1 MTENENKNK
10 SSLWW
15 RRGFVIAFAI
25 IVIFFVVYSTGYN
38 FKLSYE
44 LLAILALLL
53 FLIIYD
59 DVKEISIGSILS
71 IKKEVE
77 KVAKEQEKLN
87 TIITTLTIN
96 QRTEQNVNIQVPEKE
111 SLPEK
116 KDETENKELIL
127 ELINQN
133 REYYNYFKQWEEY
146 SKQRNQTVY
155 ELQKELEQARKVIEN
170 LIIRKE
176 IAEFNYLNYFFVYN
190 TKSLLH
196 WLVRVKTVT
205 ISGVRTQAL
214 IMSINQNNIQTTIEV
229 LRDNYMIAVDV
240 ENGNITSTPRA
251 KRFLDFIGFG
261 KKLSDE
267 LFSKLLND
275 YLSKSK

>member
-15 RRGFVIAFAI
+15 KRGFVIAFAI
-25 IVIFFVVYSTGYN
+25 IVIFFVVYSTFYN

-77 KVAKEQEKLN
+77 KVAKEQEKLA

-96 QRTEQNVNIQVPEKE
+96 QKAEQNVNIQVPEKE
-111 SLPEK
+111 YLSEK
-116 KDETENKELIL
+116 EDDIGNKKLIR

-133 REYYNYFKQWEEY
+133 KEYYSYLKQWEEY
-146 SKQRNQTVY
+146 SKQQNQTVQG
-155 ELQKELEQARKVIEN
+155 LQKEIEQAKGFIEN

-176 IAEFNYLNYFFVYN
+176 IADFNYLNYFLVYN
-190 TKSLLH
+190 TKRLLH
-196 WLVRVKTVT
+196 WLVGVNTVT
-205 ISGVRTQAL
+205 IADVHIQAL
-214 IMSINQNNIQTTIEV
+214 IMGINQNNIQTTIEV
-229 LRDNYMIAVDV
+229 LRDNYMIAV

-251 KRFLDFIGFG
+251 KRFLNFIEFG
-261 KKLSDE
+261 KKPSDE
-267 LFSKLLND
+267 LISKLLND

>member
-1 MTENENKNK
+1 M
-10 SSLWW
+10 
-15 RRGFVIAFAI
+15 
-25 IVIFFVVYSTGYN
+25 
-38 FKLSYE
+38 
-44 LLAILALLL
+44 
-53 FLIIYD
+53 
-59 DVKEISIGSILS
+59 KEISRVSILS

-87 TIITTLTIN
+87 KIIKT
-96 QRTEQNVNIQVPEKE
+96 
-111 SLPEK
+111 K
-116 KDETENKELIL
+116 K
-127 ELINQN
+127 
-133 REYYNYFKQWEEY
+133 F
-146 SKQRNQTVY
+146 V
-155 ELQKELEQARKVIEN
+155 EN
-170 LIIRKE
+170 LVIRKE

-229 LRDNYMIAVDV
+229 LRDNYMIAV

-261 KKLSDE
+261 KKPSDE
-267 LFSKLLND
+267 LISKLLND
-275 YLSKSK
+275 YLRKSK

>member
-146 SKQRNQTVY
+146 SKQHNQTVS
-155 ELQKELEQARKVIEN
+155 ELQKELEQARKVIEK
-170 LIIRKE
+170 LIIGKE
-176 IAEFNYLNYFFVYN
+176 TAEFNYLNYFLVPN

-251 KRFLDFIGFG
+251 KRFLDFIR
-261 KKLSDE
+261 LPNE
-267 LFSKLLND
+267 LLSKLLAD

>member
-10 SSLWW
+10 SNLWW

-25 IVIFFVVYSTGYN
+25 IVILFVVYSTFYN

-77 KVAKEQEKLN
+77 KVAKEQEKLA

-96 QRTEQNVNIQVPEKE
+96 QKAEQNVNIQLPEKE

-116 KDETENKELIL
+116 KDKELMS

-133 REYYNYFKQWEEY
+133 KEYYSILKQWEGY
-146 SKQRNQTVY
+146 STIQQNQTVQKLQG
-155 ELQKELEQARKVIEN
+155 ELNQAKEVIER
-170 LIIRKE
+170 LIMRKE
-176 IAEFNYLNYFFVYN
+176 IAEFNYLSYFFVPN
-190 TKSLLH
+190 TKRLLH
-196 WLVRVKTVT
+196 WLVEVKTVT
-205 ISGVRTQAL
+205 VSEVCNKAL
-214 IMSINQNNIQTTIEV
+214 IMGINQNNIQTTIEV
-229 LRDNYMIAVDV
+229 LRDNYMIAV

-261 KKLSDE
+261 KKPSDE
-267 LFSKLLND
+267 LISKLLND
-275 YLSKSK
+275 YLRKSK

>member
-59 DVKEISIGSILS
+59 DVKEISRVSILS

-111 SLPEK
+111 SLSEK
-116 KDETENKELIL
+116 KDETEDK
-127 ELINQN
+127 
-133 REYYNYFKQWEEY
+133 EYYSILKQWEEY
-146 SKQRNQTVY
+146 SKQHNQTVS
-155 ELQKELEQARKVIEN
+155 ELQKELEQARKVIEK
-170 LIIRKE
+170 LIIGKE
-176 IAEFNYLNYFFVYN
+176 TAEFNYLNYFFVPN

-196 WLVRVKTVT
+196 WLVEVKTVT
-205 ISGVRTQAL
+205 ISGVCNKAL
-214 IMSINQNNIQTTIEV
+214 IMGVNQNNIRTTIEV
-229 LRDNYMIAVDV
+229 LRDNYMIDV

-251 KRFLDFIGFG
+251 KRFLDFIR
-261 KKLSDE
+261 LPNE
-267 LFSKLLND
+267 LLSKLLAD

>member
-111 SLPEK
+111 SLSEK
-116 KDETENKELIL
+116 KDETEDK
-127 ELINQN
+127 
-133 REYYNYFKQWEEY
+133 EYYSILKQWEEY
-146 SKQRNQTVY
+146 SKQHNFKKNLNKQEKLLKT
-155 ELQKELEQARKVIEN
+155 LLLE
-170 LIIRKE
+170 
-176 IAEFNYLNYFFVYN
+176 
-190 TKSLLH
+190 
-196 WLVRVKTVT
+196 
-205 ISGVRTQAL
+205 
-214 IMSINQNNIQTTIEV
+214 
-229 LRDNYMIAVDV
+229 
-240 ENGNITSTPRA
+240 
-251 KRFLDFIGFG
+251 
-261 KKLSDE
+261 KKLPN
-267 LFSKLLND
+267 LTIWITFSSIIPKASYIGL
-275 YLSKSK
+275 

>member
-15 RRGFVIAFAI
+15 KRGFVIAFAI
-25 IVIFFVVYSTGYN
+25 IVIFFVVYSTFYN

-77 KVAKEQEKLN
+77 KVAKEQEKLA

-96 QRTEQNVNIQVPEKE
+96 QKAEQNVNIQLPEKE

-116 KDETENKELIL
+116 KDKELMS

-133 REYYNYFKQWEEY
+133 KEYYSILKQWEGY
-146 SKQRNQTVY
+146 STQQKQTVQKLQG
-155 ELQKELEQARKVIEN
+155 ELNQAKEVIER
-170 LIIRKE
+170 LIMRKE
-176 IAEFNYLNYFFVYN
+176 IAEFNYLSYFFVPN
-190 TKSLLH
+190 TKRLLH
-196 WLVRVKTVT
+196 WIVEVKTVT
-205 ISGVRTQAL
+205 ISEVYNKAL
-214 IMSINQNNIQTTIEV
+214 IMGINQNNIHTTIEV
-229 LRDNYMIAVDV
+229 LRDNYMIAV

-261 KKLSDE
+261 KKPSDE
-267 LFSKLLND
+267 LISKLLND